1 LTIALRRWFDRAG
14 EAPHALRQGEQP
26 WMISS
31 APDSPVTTIA
41 LECDGEPGQDIDYV
55 RINKA
60 ARGSWDLSVRPRTC
74 VRSLRESGH

>member
-1 LTIALRRWFDRAG
+1 
-14 EAPHALRQGEQP
+14 
-26 WMISS
+26 MISS